1 MQKVNEIEN
10 KYQNIKGLSHESNL
24 TYAQPLIFIMRI
36 KESFL

>member
-1 MQKVNEIEN
+1 MKAPT
-10 KYQNIKGLSHESNL
+10 GLSHESNS